1 MAAVIAIANTKG
13 GSGKT
18 STAVNLSFAMAI
30 THRKVL
36 LVDMDPQSSAT
47 VALGFERADDRH
59 SLAGV
64 LISGNPMA
72 SIVLKYNRGLFDL
85 VPANEDLTAVQVAL
99 YSEGDGKLR
108 LRKALSALRDLYD
121 FIFIDCPASP
131 GLLTQNALCAADSM
145 IIPTPCDYFAIDS
158 LSQVTALFER
168 LKSEGEASLKL
179 LGVLRTMYDE
189 HRSLSASI
197 SRELEQQ
204 FGPLLFHTAIP
215 YTERVNEA
223 SASGRP
229 LLLYD
234 KSSLASRSYLELAGE
249 IIGKLSKGPVT
260 I

>member
-1 MAAVIAIANTKG
+1 MAAVITIANTKG

-18 STAVNLSFAMAI
+18 STAVNLGFALAI
-30 THRKVL
+30 THRRVL
-36 LVDMDPQSSAT
+36 LVDTDPQSSAT
-47 VALGFERADDRH
+47 VALGFDRADDSH

-64 LISGNPMA
+64 LISGNPI
-72 SIVLKYNRGLFDL
+72 SDIVLKYNRGLFD
-85 VPANEDLTAVQVAL
+85 VIPANEDLTAVQVAL
-99 YSEGDGKLR
+99 YSEADGRIR

-121 FIFIDCPASP
+121 FIIIDSPASQ
-131 GLLTQNALCAADSM
+131 GLLTVNALCAADSM

-158 LSQVTALFER
+158 LMQITKLFES
-168 LKSEGEASLKL
+168 LKSSGDASLKL

-189 HRSLSASI
+189 HSALASSI

-204 FGPLLFHTAIP
+204 FGQLLFHTVIP

-234 KSSLASRSYLELAGE
+234 KSSVASKSYLELAGE
-249 IIGKLSKGPVT
+249 IIGKLRKGPVT